1 MMEIIFYY
9 SLFESF
15 LTSNFCT
22 FTSKDASKIN
32 NYYNEDFVTQ
42 HDLLRELAIYESSQG
57 PEGQRQR
64 LIMDIS
70 GNTLPNWCTEQ
81 DQQFIN
87 AHLLSISTGWFI
99 KLIPDIIG
107 NTLPNWCTRRNP
119 QLIDARLLSISTGW
133 FILYLSHTR
142 AHTQYIYIHIYI

>member
-1 MMEIIFYY
+1 M
-9 SLFESF
+9 
-15 LTSNFCT
+15 N
-22 FTSKDASKIN
+22 
-32 NYYNEDFVTQ
+32 
-42 HDLLRELAIYESSQG
+42 ESSQE

-70 GNTLPNWCTEQ
+70 GDTLPNWCTEQ

-87 AHLLSISTGWFI
+87 AHLFSISTGWFI
-99 KLIPDIIG
+99 KLITDIIG

-133 FILYLSHTR
+133 FILYLSRTR
-142 AHTQYIYIHIYI
+142 AHTQYIFIDNLQYTIY

>member
-1 MMEIIFYY
+1 M
-9 SLFESF
+9 
-15 LTSNFCT
+15 N
-22 FTSKDASKIN
+22 
-32 NYYNEDFVTQ
+32 
-42 HDLLRELAIYESSQG
+42 ESSQLE

-70 GNTLPNWCTEQ
+70 GDTLPNWCTEQ

-99 KLIPDIIG
+99 KLIRDIIG

-133 FILYLSHTR
+133 FILYLSRTR
-142 AHTQYIYIHIYI
+142 AHTQYIYIYIYIDNLQYTIY